1 MFGALM
7 RPVLRVEIEP
17 VPSLWSAGALLL
29 TALVAAIYP
38 AAHAAR
44 TPPADTLSGL

>member
-1 MFGALM
+1 M
-7 RPVLRVEIEP
+7 
-17 VPSLWSAGALLL
+17 SLWSAASLLA
-29 TALVAAIYP
+29 TALVAGIYP